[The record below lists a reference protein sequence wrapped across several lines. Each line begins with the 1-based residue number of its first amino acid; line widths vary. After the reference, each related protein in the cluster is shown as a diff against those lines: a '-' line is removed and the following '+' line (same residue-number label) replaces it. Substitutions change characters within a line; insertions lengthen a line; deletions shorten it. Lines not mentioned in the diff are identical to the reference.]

1 MAMYIVDRH
10 SCYGTAELPDMDPAC
25 ETQPEIVCL
34 MEDLYRVRM
43 QKAISERGLTWFP
56 ETAELG
62 LERPAGASRPDVQTE
77 KLRQMFQELSNTI
90 ITAIWALS
98 DEEIIQKAS

>member
-34 MEDLYRVRM
+34 MEEIYRARM
-43 QKAISERGLTWFP
+43 QKAISERGFTWFP
-56 ETAELG
+56 EPAELG
-62 LERPAGASRPDVQTE
+62 LEQSAGASRPDVPGTVQYHHHRNLGAFGQE
-77 KLRQMFQELSNTI
+77 NHSGSELSPN
-90 ITAIWALS
+90 
-98 DEEIIQKAS
+98 EE